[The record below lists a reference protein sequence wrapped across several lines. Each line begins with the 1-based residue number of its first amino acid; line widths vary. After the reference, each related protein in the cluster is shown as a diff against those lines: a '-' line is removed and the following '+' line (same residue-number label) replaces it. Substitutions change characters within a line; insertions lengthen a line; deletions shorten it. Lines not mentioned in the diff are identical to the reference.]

1 MITYI
6 WTVTSLSTV
15 PRIDT
20 KLDVVVI
27 AQWTLTGTNALG
39 IQASINSSS
48 QFTLTQGA
56 GYTPYEDLTEDQII
70 GWIQAELD
78 VDGIEAAKTCIESQI
93 TSIINPIVI
102 PAQQT
107 LPWAV

>member
-70 GWIQAELD
+70 GWIQAELG